1 MVHGSQL
8 KHTQSKAEIVF
19 GSAVV
24 ECCGVP
30 AYEAIGSPEG
40 MEAIAKSVEDMQLVN
55 FGSFMFWGGPESML
69 NTEGGKDI
77 LGWTKA
83 GLAQ

>member
-1 MVHGSQL
+1 MVHGSQF
-8 KHTQSKAEIVF
+8 KHTQSKTKTVF
-19 GSAVV
+19 RSAGV
-24 ECCGVP
+24 ECCGKQ
-30 AYEAIGSPEG
+30 AYEPSGTEG
-40 MEAIAKSVEDMQLVN
+40 MQAIAKSVEDMRPCE
-55 FGSFMFWGGPESML
+55 FWRRYVVGWTRGML